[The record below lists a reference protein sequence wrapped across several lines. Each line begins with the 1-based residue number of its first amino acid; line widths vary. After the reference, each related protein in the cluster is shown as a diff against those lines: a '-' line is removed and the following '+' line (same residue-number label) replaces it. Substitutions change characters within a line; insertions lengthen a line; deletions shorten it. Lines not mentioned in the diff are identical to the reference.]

1 MWRRHH
7 SADSDSTDSSEQG
20 STDSGIVI
28 MSHLIER
35 EQSIDDSDVNDDADV
50 AMLPLDSGSVY
61 TTLPA
66 GTELS
71 NARGILDRIETG
83 MKKMTVA
90 VQMFVF
96 KYISWPIVYV
106 RVPLLIAFAI
116 LLLASVITSSFLQPT
131 HQAPQFLDSNSNI
144 QKLLDLQNEVSQQSD
159 YDCWNC
165 SAYFVM
171 QAAAA
176 DGTVPTGGPPTGA
189 ATVLPHP
196 SSSSSSNTHH
206 NTGTATSSTTNIKPS
221 STTAGKTSSSSGG
234 GGGTKISTTIHHIK
248 PTTTTTTTT
257 SQSTHSTS
265 STRHTRPTQ
274 PTRSSTTTSNSLH
287 KTTSGPTA
295 TPATLPPSKC
305 SGDNYENCINN
316 KADKP
321 AFSGS
326 AVVYV
331 VFGISGITR
340 TFSPSHVIAQ
350 ENNLVSGIQV
360 LY

>member
-7 SADSDSTDSSEQG
+7 STDGDSTDSSEQG

-35 EQSIDDSDVNDDADV
+35 EQSIDDSDVNDDNDDNDV

-61 TTLPA
+61 ATLPA
-66 GTELS
+66 RTEL
-71 NARGILDRIETG
+71 RGIFDRIEIG
-83 MKKMTVA
+83 MKKMTAA

-106 RVPLLIAFAI
+106 RIPLLIVFAI

-131 HQAPQFLDSNSNI
+131 HKAPQFLDSNSNI

-171 QAAAA
+171 QAAG
-176 DGTVPTGGPPTGA
+176 GTLPTGSPPTGA

-206 NTGTATSSTTNIKPS
+206 NTGTATSSTTNIQPS
-221 STTAGKTSSSSGG
+221 STTAGKTSSSG

-248 PTTTTTTTT
+248 PTTTTTTT

-274 PTRSSTTTSNSLH
+274 PTQSSTTTSSLHH

-305 SGDNYENCINN
+305 SGDNYDNCIKNQ
-316 KADKP
+316 ADKP

-331 VFGISGITR
+331 VFGITGITR

-360 LY
+360 L